1 MHGLHS
7 RVRATRLV
15 ECIVPAT
22 STWQFTCTLS
32 IEMCL
37 FACVSVCVSGIV
49 GYYSCTN
56 LQEDHC
62 KLVSVPTG
70 YLLVPFLMEA
80 HALQAPV
87 RFPYS
92 WTTVPPRT
100 NLTLVPFNGLTSGK
114 SGWCTWNTSRF
125 ARPWRKTYPIP
136 HDTPCDGS
144 QNPVCSHRAELSP
157 CQALHLCEQIQYV
170 GPNGPFEHHLEG
182 LRFRFS
188 FMVTW
193 PSTAFASGL

>member
-22 STWQFTCTLS
+22 STWQITCTLY

-49 GYYSCTN
+49 GYY
-56 LQEDHC
+56 LQLYQSPRGPLQTH
-62 KLVSVPTG
+62 VSTDG
-70 YLLVPFLMEA
+70 LVPFLTEA
-80 HALQAPV
+80 RSANAPV

-100 NLTLVPFNGLTSGK
+100 NLTLVPFNVLTSGK
-114 SGWCTWNTSRF
+114 PGWCTWNTSRF
-125 ARPWRKTYPIP
+125 ARPWRKL
-136 HDTPCDGS
+136 TPFLTILHVMEVKTPS
-144 QNPVCSHRAELSP
+144 VHIVLSY
-157 CQALHLCEQIQYV
+157 LHAKLSTCVNRYSMLV
-170 GPNGPFEHHLEG
+170 PMVHLN
-182 LRFRFS
+182 
-188 FMVTW
+188 TI
-193 PSTAFASGL
+193 

>member
-22 STWQFTCTLS
+22 STWQFTCTLY

-49 GYYSCTN
+49 GYY
-56 LQEDHC
+56 LQLYRSPRGPLQTH
-62 KLVSVPTG
+62 VSTDG
-70 YLLVPFLMEA
+70 LVPFLTEA
-80 HALQAPV
+80 RSANVPV
-87 RFPYS
+87 RFPCS

-100 NLTLVPFNGLTSGK
+100 NLNLLPSHGLTSGK
-114 SGWCTWNTSRF
+114 PGWCTWNTSRF

-136 HDTPCDGS
+136 HDTPCDES
-144 QNPVCSHRAELSP
+144 QNPVCSYRGELPP
-157 CQALHLCEQIQYV
+157 CHALHLCGSIQYI

-182 LRFRFS
+182 LRFSFS